1 MGIDLIGEKL
11 IEVNVLSP
19 GGIVNI
25 NRLNKVKLQKR
36 IVDWAEDMVRQQAWQ
51 QERRVALRKTVD
63 EA

>member
-1 MGIDLIGEKL
+1 M
-11 IEVNVLSP
+11 SP

-36 IVDWAEDMVRQQAWQ
+36 IVDWAEDMVRHQAWS
-51 QERRVALRKTVD
+51 QERRVALRRTVD